1 MSRALL
7 DFVLARISDAA
18 EGVRVLEF
26 RSPSG
31 ATLPAAAAGS
41 HIELHLPKGLVRDYS
56 LLDAHDAPESYRIA
70 VKRDPASRGGSRWLH
85 EAPREGFRFLI
96 GAPECSFPLDEGA
109 AHSVL
114 IAGGIGIAPI
124 RCMALRLAALGRTF
138 ELHYAAKSRAE
149 AAFAEELAA
158 YACEFY
164 FDDDALGMEA
174 VVAAAPADAQL
185 YCCGPRALMQAF
197 ERATTSR
204 DPSRVHTEYFFPRHE
219 PRLGGFTV
227 ELARSQRRIA
237 VPPGRTI
244 LDTLLAAG
252 VNVPYACL
260 EGICGRCEVRVLEGA
275 PDHRDS
281 YLAATRR
288 EHGGTMMLCCSGAL
302 GERLVLDI

>member
-7 DFVLARISDAA
+7 DLVLARISDAA

-26 RSPSG
+26 RHPAD
-31 ATLPAAAAGS
+31 ATLPSAAAGS
-41 HIELHLPKGLVRDYS
+41 HIELHLPKGYVRRYS

-70 VKRDPASRGGSRWLH
+70 VKRDLASRGGSRWLR
-85 EAPREGFRFLI
+85 EAAREGFRFLI
-96 GAPECSFPLDEGA
+96 GAPECSFPLDESA

-124 RCMALRLAALGRTF
+124 RCMALRLAALGRKF

-149 AAFAEELAA
+149 LPFAEELAA
-158 YACEFY
+158 HGCRFY
-164 FDDDALGMEA
+164 FDDDALDIET
-174 VVAAAPADAQL
+174 VLAAAPADAQL
-185 YCCGPRALMQAF
+185 YCCGPRAMMQAF
-197 ERATTSR
+197 ERATVSL
-204 DPSRVHTEYFFPRHE
+204 DPSRVHAEYFFPRHE

-227 ELARSQRRIA
+227 ELGRSRRRIA

-244 LDTLLAAG
+244 LDALLAAG
-252 VNVPYACL
+252 VKVPYACL
-260 EGICGRCEVRVLEGA
+260 EGICGRCEVRVLDGA

-288 EHGGTMMLCCSGAL
+288 GHRGTMMVCCSGAL